1 MMRSKS
7 TSSFFRKS
15 RFVNSVAIGYLFLAI
30 VAVIL
35 EFFKDNDLLIL
46 VKPLVIPT
54 LIFMYWCSTRKIN
67 LIYIFALIA
76 VWLANLFSTSTLL
89 IPMVI
94 GTLFLLIYKVFFV
107 QLVHTSLKVKEIFP
121 IAVSAV
127 PYLLFYTLL
136 TIICYSSVKELLFL
150 YFTQCIILVVL
161 GAYALANF
169 FNKSRKSSLYLLL
182 AVLFLMIDQVLGFIL
197 NGNFEAVGL
206 LFFYAAHY
214 LFCRFLVVDEKRRRH
229 HDSFK
234 IQITERIK

>member
-1 MMRSKS
+1 MSSKS
-7 TSSFFRKS
+7 NSSFFRKS
-15 RFVNSVAIGYLFLAI
+15 RFVNSVGIGYLFLSI

-35 EFFKDNDLLIL
+35 EFFKDKDLLIL
-46 VKPLVIPT
+46 VKPLVIPS
-54 LIFMYWCSTRKIN
+54 LIFMYWCSTRRIN
-67 LIYIFALIA
+67 MVYIFALLA
-76 VWLANLFSTSTLL
+76 VWIANLFLNSSLL

-94 GTLFLLIYKVFFV
+94 GVLFVLIYKVLFI

-127 PYLLFYTLL
+127 PFLLFYTLL
-136 TIICYSSVKELLFL
+136 TIIAYSSVKELFFL
-150 YFTQCIILVVL
+150 YITQCFVFTIL

-169 FNKSRKSSLYLLL
+169 FNKSRKSSMYLLL
-182 AVLFLMIDQVLGFIL
+182 AVLFLMIDQVSSIIL

-206 LFFYAAHY
+206 LFFYTAHY

-234 IQITERIK
+234 IQITERSN

>member
-1 MMRSKS
+1 MSSKS
-7 TSSFFRKS
+7 NSSFFRKS
-15 RFVNSVAIGYLFLAI
+15 RFVNSVGIGYLFLSI

-35 EFFKDNDLLIL
+35 EFFKDKDLLIL
-46 VKPLVIPT
+46 VKPLVIPS
-54 LIFMYWCSTRKIN
+54 LIFMYWCSTRRIN
-67 LIYIFALIA
+67 MVYIFALLA
-76 VWLANLFSTSTLL
+76 VWIANLFLNSSLL

-94 GTLFLLIYKVFFV
+94 GILFVLIYKVLFI

-127 PYLLFYTLL
+127 PFLLFYTLL
-136 TIICYSSVKELLFL
+136 TIIAYSSVKELFFL
-150 YFTQCIILVVL
+150 YITQCVVFTIL

-169 FNKSRKSSLYLLL
+169 FNKSRKSSMYLLL
-182 AVLFLMIDQVLGFIL
+182 AVLFLMIDQVSSIIL

-206 LFFYAAHY
+206 LFFYTAHY

-234 IQITERIK
+234 IQITERNN

>member
-1 MMRSKS
+1 MRSKS
-7 TSSFFRKS
+7 NSSFFRKS
-15 RFVNSVAIGYLFLAI
+15 RFVNSVGIGYLFLSI

-35 EFFKDNDLLIL
+35 EFFKDKDLLIL
-46 VKPLVIPT
+46 VKPLVIPS
-54 LIFMYWCSTRKIN
+54 LIFMYWCSTRRIN
-67 LIYIFALIA
+67 MVYIFALLA
-76 VWLANLFSTSTLL
+76 VWIANLFLNSSLL

-94 GTLFLLIYKVFFV
+94 GILFLLIYKVLFI

-127 PYLLFYTLL
+127 PFLLFYTLL
-136 TIICYSSVKELLFL
+136 TIIAYSSVKELFFL
-150 YFTQCIILVVL
+150 YITQCVVFTIL

-169 FNKSRKSSLYLLL
+169 FNKSRKSSMYLLL
-182 AVLFLMIDQVLGFIL
+182 AVLFLMIDQVSSIIL

-206 LFFYAAHY
+206 LFFYTAHY

-234 IQITERIK
+234 IQITERNN

>member
-1 MMRSKS
+1 MSSKS
-7 TSSFFRKS
+7 NSSFFRKS
-15 RFVNSVAIGYLFLAI
+15 RFVNSVGIGYLFLSI

-35 EFFKDNDLLIL
+35 EFFKDKDLLIL
-46 VKPLVIPT
+46 VKPLVIPS
-54 LIFMYWCSTRKIN
+54 LIFMYWCSTRRIN
-67 LIYIFALIA
+67 MVYIFALLA
-76 VWLANLFSTSTLL
+76 VWIANLFLNSSLL

-94 GTLFLLIYKVFFV
+94 GVLFVLIYKVLFI

-127 PYLLFYTLL
+127 PFLLFYTLL
-136 TIICYSSVKELLFL
+136 TIIAYSSVKELFFL
-150 YFTQCIILVVL
+150 YITQCVVFTIL

-169 FNKSRKSSLYLLL
+169 FNKSRKSSMYLLL
-182 AVLFLMIDQVLGFIL
+182 AVLFLMIDQVSSIIL

-206 LFFYAAHY
+206 LFFYTAHY

-234 IQITERIK
+234 IQITERSN

>member
-1 MMRSKS
+1 MSSKS
-7 TSSFFRKS
+7 NTYFFRKS
-15 RFVNSVAIGYLFLAI
+15 RFVNSVGIGYLFLSI

-35 EFFKDNDLLIL
+35 EFFKDKDLLIL
-46 VKPLVIPT
+46 VKPLVIPS
-54 LIFMYWCSTRKIN
+54 LIFMYWCSTRRIN
-67 LIYIFALIA
+67 MVYIFALLA
-76 VWLANLFSTSTLL
+76 VWIANLFLNSSLL

-94 GTLFLLIYKVFFV
+94 GILFLLIYKVLFI

-127 PYLLFYTLL
+127 PFLLFYTLL
-136 TIICYSSVKELLFL
+136 TIIAYSSVKELFFL
-150 YFTQCIILVVL
+150 YITQCVVFTIL

-169 FNKSRKSSLYLLL
+169 FNKSRKSSMYLLL
-182 AVLFLMIDQVLGFIL
+182 AVLFLMIDQVSSIIL

-206 LFFYAAHY
+206 LFFYTAHY

-234 IQITERIK
+234 IQITERNN

>member
-1 MMRSKS
+1 MSSKS
-7 TSSFFRKS
+7 NSSFFRKS
-15 RFVNSVAIGYLFLAI
+15 RFVNSVGIGYLFLSI

-35 EFFKDNDLLIL
+35 EFFKDKDLLIL
-46 VKPLVIPT
+46 VKPLVIPS
-54 LIFMYWCSTRKIN
+54 LIFMYWCSTRRIN
-67 LIYIFALIA
+67 MVYIFALLA
-76 VWLANLFSTSTLL
+76 VWIANLFLNSSLL

-94 GTLFLLIYKVFFV
+94 GILFLLIYKVLFI

-127 PYLLFYTLL
+127 PFLLFYTLL
-136 TIICYSSVKELLFL
+136 TIIAYSSVKELFFL
-150 YFTQCIILVVL
+150 YITQCVVFTIL

-169 FNKSRKSSLYLLL
+169 FNKSRKSSMYLLL
-182 AVLFLMIDQVLGFIL
+182 AVLFLMIDQVSSIIL

-206 LFFYAAHY
+206 LFFYTAHY

-234 IQITERIK
+234 IQITERNN

>member
-1 MMRSKS
+1 MSSKS
-7 TSSFFRKS
+7 NSSFFRKS
-15 RFVNSVAIGYLFLAI
+15 RFVNSVGIGYLFLSI

-35 EFFKDNDLLIL
+35 EFFKDKDLLIL
-46 VKPLVIPT
+46 VKPLVIPS
-54 LIFMYWCSTRKIN
+54 LIFMYWCSTRRIN
-67 LIYIFALIA
+67 MVYIFALLA
-76 VWLANLFSTSTLL
+76 VWIANLFLNSSLL

-94 GTLFLLIYKVFFV
+94 GILFVLIYKVLFI

-127 PYLLFYTLL
+127 PFLLFYTLL
-136 TIICYSSVKELLFL
+136 TIIAYSSVKELFFL
-150 YFTQCIILVVL
+150 YITQCVVFTIL

-169 FNKSRKSSLYLLL
+169 FNKSRKSSMYLLL
-182 AVLFLMIDQVLGFIL
+182 AVLFLMIDQVSRIIL

-206 LFFYAAHY
+206 LFFYTAHY

-234 IQITERIK
+234 IQITERNN

>member
-1 MMRSKS
+1 MRSKS
-7 TSSFFRKS
+7 TNSFFRKS
-15 RFVNSVAIGYLFLAI
+15 RFVNSVAIGYLFLSI

-35 EFFKDNDLLIL
+35 EFFKDKDLLIL
-46 VKPLVIPT
+46 VKPLVIPV
-54 LIFMYWCSTRKIN
+54 LLFMYWCSTRRIN
-67 LIYIFALIA
+67 LIYIFALLAAWI
-76 VWLANLFSTSTLL
+76 ANLFFSSTLL
-89 IPMVI
+89 IPMVV
-94 GTLFLLIYKVFFV
+94 GTLFVLIYKVFFV
-107 QLVHTSLKVKEIFP
+107 HLVHTSLKQKAIFP

-127 PYLLFYTLL
+127 PFVLFYALL
-136 TIICYSSVKELLFL
+136 TIITYASVKELFFL
-150 YFTQCIILVVL
+150 YLSQCIILVIL

-182 AVLFLMIDQVLGFIL
+182 AVVFLIVDQVLSIIL

-234 IQITERIK
+234 IQITER

>member
-1 MMRSKS
+1 MSSKS
-7 TSSFFRKS
+7 NSSFFRKS
-15 RFVNSVAIGYLFLAI
+15 RFVNSVGIGYLFLSI

-35 EFFKDNDLLIL
+35 EFFKDKDLLIL
-46 VKPLVIPT
+46 VKPLVIPS
-54 LIFMYWCSTRKIN
+54 LIFMYWCSTRRIN
-67 LIYIFALIA
+67 MVYIFALLA
-76 VWLANLFSTSTLL
+76 VWIANLFLNSSLL

-94 GTLFLLIYKVFFV
+94 GILFLLIYKVLFI

-127 PYLLFYTLL
+127 PFLLFYTLL
-136 TIICYSSVKELLFL
+136 TIIAYSSVKELFFL
-150 YFTQCIILVVL
+150 YITQCVVFTIL

-169 FNKSRKSSLYLLL
+169 FNKSRKSSMYLLL
-182 AVLFLMIDQVLGFIL
+182 AVLFLMIDQVSRIIL

-206 LFFYAAHY
+206 LFFYTAHY

-234 IQITERIK
+234 IQITERNN

>member
-1 MMRSKS
+1 MSSKS
-7 TSSFFRKS
+7 NSSFFRKS
-15 RFVNSVAIGYLFLAI
+15 RFVNSVGIGYLFLSI

-35 EFFKDNDLLIL
+35 EFFKDKDLLIL
-46 VKPLVIPT
+46 VKPLVIPS
-54 LIFMYWCSTRKIN
+54 LIFMYWCSTRRIN
-67 LIYIFALIA
+67 MVYIFALLA
-76 VWLANLFSTSTLL
+76 VWIANLFLNSSLL

-94 GTLFLLIYKVFFV
+94 GVLFVLIYKVLFI

-127 PYLLFYTLL
+127 PFLLFYTLL
-136 TIICYSSVKELLFL
+136 TIIAYSSVKELFFL
-150 YFTQCIILVVL
+150 YITQCVVFTIL

-169 FNKSRKSSLYLLL
+169 FNKSRKSSMYLLL
-182 AVLFLMIDQVLGFIL
+182 AVLFLMIDQVSSIIL

-206 LFFYAAHY
+206 LFFYTAHY

-234 IQITERIK
+234 IQITERNN

>member
-1 MMRSKS
+1 MSSKS
-7 TSSFFRKS
+7 NSSFFRKS
-15 RFVNSVAIGYLFLAI
+15 RFVNSVGIGYLFLSI

-35 EFFKDNDLLIL
+35 EFFKDKDLLIL
-46 VKPLVIPT
+46 VKPLVIPS
-54 LIFMYWCSTRKIN
+54 LIFMYWCSTRRIN
-67 LIYIFALIA
+67 MVYIFALLA
-76 VWLANLFSTSTLL
+76 VWIANLFLNSSLL

-94 GTLFLLIYKVFFV
+94 GVLFVLIYKVLFI

-127 PYLLFYTLL
+127 PFLLFYTLL
-136 TIICYSSVKELLFL
+136 TIIAYSSVKELFFL
-150 YFTQCIILVVL
+150 YITQCVVFTIL

-169 FNKSRKSSLYLLL
+169 FNKSRKSSMYLLL
-182 AVLFLMIDQVLGFIL
+182 AVLFLMIDKVSSIIL

-206 LFFYAAHY
+206 LFFYTAHY

-234 IQITERIK
+234 IQITERNN

>member
-1 MMRSKS
+1 MSSKS
-7 TSSFFRKS
+7 NSSFFRKS
-15 RFVNSVAIGYLFLAI
+15 RFVNSVGIGYLFLSI

-35 EFFKDNDLLIL
+35 EFFKDKDLLIL
-46 VKPLVIPT
+46 VKPLVIPS
-54 LIFMYWCSTRKIN
+54 LIFMYWCSTRRIN
-67 LIYIFALIA
+67 MVYIFALLA
-76 VWLANLFSTSTLL
+76 VWIANLFLNSSLL

-94 GTLFLLIYKVFFV
+94 GILFLLIYKVLFI

-127 PYLLFYTLL
+127 PFLLFYTLL
-136 TIICYSSVKELLFL
+136 TIIAYSSVKELFL
-150 YFTQCIILVVL
+150 LYITQCVVFTIL

-169 FNKSRKSSLYLLL
+169 FNKSRKSSMYLLL
-182 AVLFLMIDQVLGFIL
+182 AVLFLMIDQVSSIIL

-206 LFFYAAHY
+206 LFFYTAHY

-234 IQITERIK
+234 IQITERNN